1 MEAGQQDSLVN
12 VYQQTYFMDF
22 VMKKILT
29 LSCAAFVLTACA
41 TTTEDGQ
48 TDRNNTA
55 TGAIIGAVTG
65 ALIGGQLDDDGNRDR
80 GILVGAAAGAAAGA
94 GIGAVMDRQEDDFR
108 EALREEQRQSEI
120 EIERVRDDLLKL
132 TFDSEVT
139 FDVNSSSIKPS
150 FQQSLGKVANVIS
163 KYESGAE
170 IVGHTDSTG
179 SEAYNQRLS
188 EQRAFSVQGYLSQQG
203 TPSYQLSSRGLGE
216 TQPRATNETEA
227 GRQLNRRVEI
237 FVKPGNE

>member
-1 MEAGQQDSLVN
+1 
-12 VYQQTYFMDF
+12 
-22 VMKKILT
+22 MKKVLT
-29 LSCAAFVLTACA
+29 LSVLTFWLVACA

-55 TGAIIGAVTG
+55 TGAIIGAVAG
-65 ALIGGQLDDDGNRDR
+65 AIIGSQVDNDDGNRDR

-94 GIGAVMDRQEDDFR
+94 GIGALMDRQEEEFR
-108 EALREEQRQSEI
+108 EALKEEQRRSEI

-139 FDVNSSSIKPS
+139 FDVDSSQIKPS
-150 FQQSLGKVANVIS
+150 FQSSLDKVSDVIA
-163 KYESGAE
+163 KYESEAE

-179 SEAYNQRLS
+179 SEGYNQQLS
-188 EQRAFSVQGYLSQQG
+188 EERALSVRGYLVRQG
-203 TPSYQLSSRGLGE
+203 TPTQQLSSSGEGE
-216 TQPRATNETEA
+216 TRPRATNETEA

-237 FVKPGNE
+237 FVTPGEA